1 MAGKKHSEL
10 EIKEYRLFEY
20 LENGSF
26 TTPKGFKS
34 AGIFCGIKRKR
45 KDLALLYSE
54 TACNAAGTFTL
65 NKVKAA
71 PLLVSQTAVKKNQK
85 VNAVLINSGNANA
98 CTGDKGYW
106 DAVIMQQYCAERLK
120 ISPDMVLI
128 ASTGVIGQEL
138 PMGKIF
144 SGIETIV
151 PLLSEKDNTD
161 AAEAIMT
168 TDKKMKTYGLTIKHN
183 GDQINIGA
191 ICKGSG
197 MIMPNMATMLAFI
210 STDAEIEKD
219 LLQQIL
225 SETVNQTF
233 NKISVDGETSTN
245 DMVLLLAN
253 GAGGVKIKKDTELL
267 DEFKNALYDICRKM
281 ATSII
286 SDGEG
291 ATKLV
296 TIEILNADTKINADL
311 IGKSVANSM
320 LVKTALYGA
329 DANWGRIISAAGKSG
344 AEFDPVKL
352 SISFNDLPVLMPG
365 YKLVLDEVK
374 ASKILRQSEFSIKID
389 LDSGLES
396 STWWTCDLTE
406 EYVKIN
412 ADYRT

>member
-1 MAGKKHSEL
+1 M
-10 EIKEYRLFEY
+10 FEY

-71 PLLVSQTAVKKNQK
+71 PLLVSQAAVKKNQK

-120 ISPDMVLI
+120 ISPDKVLI

-183 GDQINIGA
+183 GEQINIGA

-245 DMVLLLAN
+245 DMVLILAN
-253 GAGGVKIKKDTELL
+253 GASGVKIGKDTELL

>member
-1 MAGKKHSEL
+1 MKPPEL
-10 EIKEYRLFEY
+10 KRKELKLFKY
-20 LENGSF
+20 IENGSF
-26 TTPKGFKS
+26 TSAKGFKS
-34 AGIFCGIKRKR
+34 AGLFCGIKKKR

-54 TACNAAGTFTL
+54 NECSAAGTFTL

-71 PLLVSQTAVKKNQK
+71 PLQVSMETVKSGGK

-98 CTGDKGYW
+98 CTGEKGFW
-106 DAVIMQQYCAERLK
+106 DAVKMQKYCALQLGLK
-120 ISPDMVLI
+120 ESNVLI

-138 PMGKIF
+138 PMDKIF
-144 SGIETIV
+144 NGVDCII
-151 PLLSEKDNTD
+151 PLLSENDTTC

-168 TDKKMKTYGLTIKHN
+168 TDKKVKSFGMKISF
-183 GDQINIGA
+183 DEAEINIGA

-210 STDAEIEKD
+210 STDADIEGD
-219 LLQQIL
+219 FLQELL
-225 SETVNQTF
+225 SEAVNQTF

-245 DMVLLLAN
+245 DMVILLAN
-253 GAGGVKIKKDTELL
+253 GASGIRITRDSAYLQEYKD
-267 DEFKNALYDICRKM
+267 ALFDICRKM

-311 IGKSVANSM
+311 IGKSVANSL
-320 LVKTALYGA
+320 LVKTALYGS

-344 AEFDPVKL
+344 AEFDPMKVA
-352 SISFNDLPVLMPG
+352 ISFNELPVILPG
-365 YKLVLDEVK
+365 YKLVLDELK
-374 ASKILRQSEFSIKID
+374 ATEILSQPEFSIR
-389 LDSGLES
+389 LDMGCGRET